1 MSKKE
6 TRIDT
11 AELKR
16 RVMDTMKQRINYLR
30 LDCKDVDIY
39 DRKTWNDSVKNE
51 YKSIYSSIYNQMR
64 NEEKRKKVNFWI
76 NIAGNGAFEQIL
88 DKYGLG
94 VTYMNTICT
103 KDAGAK
109 LVKYMLEN
117 VIIPE
122 IEETLK
128 IKNLKPTRNVTALK
142 QSLLDFED
150 VEI

>member
-11 AELKR
+11 TELKR
-16 RVMDTMKQRINYLR
+16 RVMATMEQRINYLR

-39 DRKTWNDSVKNE
+39 DRKTWNESIRNE
-51 YKSIYSSIYNQMR
+51 YKSIYSSHYHEMR
-64 NEEKRKKVNFWI
+64 EQEKRKRANFWI
-76 NIAGNGAFEQIL
+76 NVANSGTLQQIL

-94 VTYMNTICT
+94 ISYMNTIHT

-128 IKNLKPTRNVTALK
+128 IKNLKPTKNVTALK

>member
-6 TRIDT
+6 SRVDT

-16 RVMDTMKQRINYLR
+16 RVMATMEQRAKYLASNCIG
-30 LDCKDVDIY
+30 LDIH
-39 DRKTWNDSVKNE
+39 DRKTWDETVKNE
-51 YKSIYSSIYNQMR
+51 YKSVYSSHYHEMR
-64 NEEKRKKVNFWI
+64 EHEKRKRANFWI
-76 NIAGNGAFEQIL
+76 NIANNGTLQQIL

-109 LVKYMLEN
+109 LVRYMLEN